1 MITIISGTGRP
12 NSNTKK
18 VANNYQAFLQEL
30 NIEANVLDL
39 EWMHTTNRDDQFIA
53 VEKKFLIPAE
63 KFIIITPEY
72 NGSIPGL
79 FKLLIDISD
88 IKNAWYNKK
97 ILLTGVSSGRAG
109 NNRGMDNLTNIFNYL
124 KAHTFYNKIPLSQIE
139 NELTEDGLLKNA
151 STIQL
156 VKKQLEDFIN
166 F

>member
-1 MITIISGTGRP
+1 MI
-12 NSNTKK
+12 N
-18 VANNYQAFLQEL
+18 
-30 NIEANVLDL
+30 
-39 EWMHTTNRDDQFIA
+39 
-53 VEKKFLIPAE
+53 
-63 KFIIITPEY
+63 
-72 NGSIPGL
+72 
-79 FKLLIDISD
+79 
-88 IKNAWYNKK
+88 NKK